1 MKTKLTLALVLSL
14 VLVLFVVGS
23 ASAIKLVSY
32 DDTAGENLIPESESG
47 EGSLIC
53 NGNFDDWTGG
63 VPDCWT
69 VVELAQ
75 SGWEEDHLS
84 NVNLAFIGDTA
95 VEIPFNDGL
104 GLFVRNIGGTG
115 PHFIYAY
122 NELTNVTASGYYWVE
137 THATMWGYFQQEM
150 YAGTI
155 TNWGDVPYNTLLTE
169 DGVTLNSQAFYGIG
183 HLQEGA
189 EAADPSDV
197 SEWRELFPVAFNSYQ
212 DPDSYLYDN
221 GSTYGQGWEA
231 QYQGGNRWIP
241 GVVPCAN
248 AWEACYNVARY
259 ETIWID
265 ADSTPYYWLKAGQK
279 FDTFNVWTVFVF
291 DDILIQAADDSDD
304 GSMHDINGAT
314 GWDQEAAR

>member
-32 DDTAGENLIPESESG
+32 DDTAGENDIPESESG
-47 EGSLIC
+47 AGSLIC
-53 NGNFDDWTGG
+53 NGNFDDWTDG

-69 VVELAQ
+69 PVSLAQ
-75 SGWEEDHLS
+75 SGWEDDHLA
-84 NVNLAFIGDTA
+84 NVDLAFVGDTA
-95 VEIPFNDGL
+95 VEIPFNDGM

-115 PHFIYAY
+115 PHYIWAY
-122 NELTNVTASGYYWVE
+122 NELTNVTESGYYWTEV
-137 THATMWGYFQQEM
+137 HATMWGYYQQIEYM
-150 YAGTI
+150 NG
-155 TNWGDVPYNTLLTE
+155 LLLE
-169 DGVTLNSQAFYGIG
+169 DGVIGNSVAFYGIG

-189 EAADPSDV
+189 TEADPSDV
-197 SEWRELFPVAFNSYQ
+197 SEWRELFPNFYSKWV
-212 DPDSYLYDN
+212 
-221 GSTYGQGWEA
+221 
-231 QYQGGNRWIP
+231 P
-241 GVVPCAN
+241 GIVPCAN

-279 FDTFNVWTVFVF
+279 FDTFNLWTVFVF

-304 GSMHDINGAT
+304 GSMHDVNGAT
-314 GWDQEAAR
+314 GWDSEALR

>member
-32 DDTAGENLIPESESG
+32 DDTAGENDRPDTESG

-53 NGNFDDWTGG
+53 NGNFDEWEGG
-63 VPDCWT
+63 VPVCWT

-95 VEIPFNDGL
+95 TEIPFNDGL
-104 GLFVRNIGGTG
+104 GLFVRNIGGSG
-115 PHFIYAY
+115 PHWIYGD
-122 NELTNVTASGYYWVE
+122 NELTNVIASGYYWVE
-137 THATMWGYFQQEM
+137 AHATMWGYYQQVEVWDP
-150 YAGTI
+150 I
-155 TNWGDVPYNTLLTE
+155 FEWNTLVTE
-169 DGVTLNSQAFYGIG
+169 DGMTLNSQAFYGIG

-189 EAADPSDV
+189 ETADPSDV
-197 SEWRELFPVAFNSYQ
+197 SDWRELFPVAWGTDQYTSGALADYEFHEM
-212 DPDSYLYDN
+212 N
-221 GSTYGQGWEA
+221 GDKWV
-231 QYQGGNRWIP
+231 P

-248 AWEACYNVARY
+248 PWEACYNVARY
-259 ETIWID
+259 ETVWID

-291 DDILIQAADDSDD
+291 DDILVVAADDSDD
-304 GSMHDINGAT
+304 GSMHDVNGAT
-314 GWDQEAAR
+314 GWDQDEAR